1 MFVFSAR
8 KKRIIKPFLA
18 LFFIMTPNTP
28 TPAHGLKKLTTKSQL
43 NHIEASFLEQSQ
55 SCKSTASSILV
66 CIFCATP
73 NTQKRAINL
82 LKRDMGSH
90 LQHIMQERNAVCA
103 QLRLLD
109 TFSPSECLSLYHYH
123 LQRSLGTKAQ
133 VWLSTKGGA
142 V

>member
-1 MFVFSAR
+1 
-8 KKRIIKPFLA
+8 
-18 LFFIMTPNTP
+18 MTPNNP
-28 TPAHGLKKLTTKSQL
+28 TPAHGLKKVTIKSHL

-55 SCKSTASSILV
+55 SCQSTDTGILV
-66 CIFCATP
+66 CIFCADP
-73 NTQKRAINL
+73 ITQQQAIHL
-82 LKRDMGSH
+82 LHRDMHSH
-90 LQHIMQERNAVCA
+90 LVHIMCKGHIVYAV
-103 QLRLLD
+103 LRTLE

>member
-1 MFVFSAR
+1 M
-8 KKRIIKPFLA
+8 KKQ
-18 LFFIMTPNTP
+18 NH
-28 TPAHGLKKLTTKSQL
+28 TPARTGELSHQSHNQGAQNYIL
-43 NHIEASFLEQSQ
+43 N
-55 SCKSTASSILV
+55 
-66 CIFCATP
+66 CIFCDD
-73 NTQKRAINL
+73 NHTQQRAIHL

-103 QLRLLD
+103 QLRVLD

>member
-1 MFVFSAR
+1 MQPT
-8 KKRIIKPFLA
+8 K
-18 LFFIMTPNTP
+18 T
-28 TPAHGLKKLTTKSQL
+28 TPAHGLKKVTIKSHL

-55 SCKSTASSILV
+55 SCQSTDTGILI
-66 CIFCATP
+66 CIFCED
-73 NTQKRAINL
+73 NHTQQQAIHL
-82 LKRDMGSH
+82 LHRDMGSH
-90 LQHIMQERNAVCA
+90 LLRIMQERNAVCV
-103 QLRLLD
+103 QLRTLD